1 MKEVNKRNPE
11 RCLCRNILED
21 LRKLKFN
28 FNNISMNK
36 KKKKNTIPYTE
47 TSTQKHKQSI
57 KSGKFLTNYVKTNK
71 ERKSQCHP
79 LLTKHEI

>member
-28 FNNISMNK
+28 FKNISMNK
-36 KKKKNTIPYTE
+36 KKKKTQFHTQRLQLKNTN
-47 TSTQKHKQSI
+47 S
-57 KSGKFLTNYVKTNK
+57 
-71 ERKSQCHP
+71 P
-79 LLTKHEI
+79 LNLANS